1 MQDKLQLVFKGSDK
15 DKKNSQIEQITKKI
29 EKIQKLE
36 KDKLKLIDRIKLI
49 QEIYEVN
56 FKEVKP
62 KINDTY
68 LNYFNVLIEKHSQK
82 SFAKWEREI
91 IENMI
96 NGAFEYLHGVNFMTD
111 DISKIYSEFTA
122 KLMNNMS
129 KSEKS
134 Y

>member
-68 LNYFNVLIEKHSQK
+68 LNYFSVLIEKHSQK

-96 NGAFEYLHGVNFMTD
+96 NGAFEYLHDVNFMTD